1 MRIAVTG
8 ASGFVGGHIALALA
22 RAGHT
27 VYSYGRRSPT
37 ALTRR
42 LPNFV
47 SWDVAD
53 GRIMAP
59 SVDAVVHAAALV
71 GDWGREKDY
80 RAVNVDG
87 TRAVL
92 ETFADAS
99 RFVLVSTTSVY
110 SDGVVKC
117 QVREDASVGD
127 CRHSAYARTKAEA
140 EAIVRKARPDAVI
153 LRPHIVYGP
162 GDTTLLPRLLGSR
175 RFGVLPIPGDGSNTL
190 SVTHLDNLVIA
201 VMRAI
206 EARSV
211 SGTFNISDGKD
222 ASVEELLD
230 TILSRLVVP
239 TNLVFVPRATAW
251 AAAAVLEAMWM
262 RGSATRGPYLTR
274 YAVSQ
279 LADEH
284 TLDITRARE
293 VLRYA
298 PRWSYRDGPL

>member
-27 VYSYGRRSPT
+27 VYSYGRRAPT

-42 LPNFV
+42 LPNYV
-47 SWDVAD
+47 AWDVAE

-87 TRAVL
+87 TRTVL
-92 ETFADAS
+92 ETFADAG

-110 SDGVVKC
+110 SDGVVKS

-127 CRHSAYARTKAEA
+127 CKHSAYARTKAEA

-206 EARSV
+206 EARDV

>member
-1 MRIAVTG
+1 V
-8 ASGFVGGHIALALA
+8 FVGGHIALALA

-27 VYSYGRRSPT
+27 VTSYGRRAPK

-42 LPNFV
+42 LPNYL
-47 SWDVAD
+47 SWDVAA

-71 GDWGREKDY
+71 GDWGSEGAY
-80 RAVNVDG
+80 RAVNIEG

-92 ETFADAS
+92 KTFADAG

-110 SDGVVKC
+110 SDSVVKSK
-117 QVREDASVGD
+117 VRENASVGE

-140 EAIVRKARPDAVI
+140 EKIVRQARPDAVI

-162 GDTTLLPRLLGSR
+162 GDTTLLPRLLGAR
-175 RFGVLPIPGDGSNTL
+175 HFGVLPIPGDGSNNL

-206 EARSV
+206 EAREV

-230 TILSRLVVP
+230 TILSRLVIP
-239 TNLVFVPRATAW
+239 TNLVFLPRATAW
-251 AAAAVLEAMWM
+251 AAATVLEAMWLG
-262 RGSATRGPYLTR
+262 GSQTRGPYLTR
-274 YAVSQ
+274 HRVSQ

-298 PRWSYRDGPL
+298 PRWSYRDGAL

>member
-1 MRIAVTG
+1 MRVAVTG

-27 VYSYGRRSPT
+27 VSSYGRRAPT

-42 LPNFV
+42 LPNYV
-47 SWDVAD
+47 SWDLTT

-71 GDWGREKDY
+71 GDWGSEPAY
-80 RAVNVDG
+80 RAVNVEG

-92 ETFADAS
+92 KTFADS
-99 RFVLVSTTSVY
+99 GRFVHVSTTSVY
-110 SDGVVKC
+110 SDGVVKS
-117 QVREDASVGD
+117 QVRESASVGD
-127 CRHSAYARTKAEA
+127 CQSAYARTKAEA
-140 EAIVRKARPDAVI
+140 ERIVRRARPDAVI

-162 GDTTLLPRLLGSR
+162 GEPTLLPRLLNAR

-206 EARSV
+206 EARDV
-211 SGTFNISDGKD
+211 SGAFNISDGKD

-230 TILSRLVVP
+230 TILSRLVIP
-239 TNLVFVPRATAW
+239 TNLLFLPRATAW
-251 AAAAVLEAMWM
+251 AAATVLETMWLG
-262 RGSATRGPYLTR
+262 GSESRGPYLTR
-274 YAVSQ
+274 HRVRQ

-298 PRWSYRDGPL
+298 PRWSYRDGAL